1 MLFFLF
7 RSNIFFFRL
16 IFQVSSPLFLQ
27 VILYYTKILFYFQCF
42 LFNLY
47 YFRLNVTF
55 VVCFETKKIASCC
68 LVAYLCMVEK
78 HN

>member
-1 MLFFLF
+1 M
-7 RSNIFFFRL
+7 RNL
-16 IFQVSSPLFLQ
+16 IC
-27 VILYYTKILFYFQCF
+27 VILV
-42 LFNLY
+42 
-47 YFRLNVTF
+47 LNVTF

>member
-1 MLFFLF
+1 MIHLKDF
-7 RSNIFFFRL
+7 
-16 IFQVSSPLFLQ
+16 
-27 VILYYTKILFYFQCF
+27 
-42 LFNLY
+42 

-55 VVCFETKKIASCC
+55 VVCFETKKIVSCC